1 VLRIYLAQKVVIMP
15 KDVFLS
21 VVAPVYN
28 EEENIENVLRY
39 WKEVL
44 DSAGFCSEIVV
55 TNDGSTDNTAG
66 ILAKLQEEM
75 PRLKVVTLEQ
85 NGGYGKALTTSI
97 QASRGEWVVTLDSD
111 GQFDL
116 KEYRG
121 LLSKAQAEGLDGVT
135 GYRGRKE
142 DTRFRV
148 FADRVLNLIVR
159 TMFKVSFRDTNCALK
174 LINGDFIRRANIE
187 ARGYPAPT
195 ELTIKLC
202 KLGARIGE
210 MGITHIERQ
219 GGLSKL
225 NPLGVS
231 IGFLKFL
238 FYLRLKIYL
247 YDKRIVHSL

>member
-1 VLRIYLAQKVVIMP
+1 MN
-15 KDVFLS
+15 KDIFLS

-39 WKEVL
+39 WNDVL
-44 DSAGFCSEIVV
+44 GAADFESEIVL

-66 ILAKLQEEM
+66 ILASLQEEF
-75 PRLKVVTLEQ
+75 PRLRVTSFEQ
-85 NGGYGKALTTSI
+85 NRGYGRALTSSI

-116 KEYRG
+116 KEYKG
-121 LLSKAQAEGLDGVT
+121 LLEKALSEGLDGVT
-135 GYRGRKE
+135 GYRKKKE
-142 DTRFRV
+142 DTPFRV

-159 TMFKVSFRDTNCALK
+159 TMFGVRFRDTNCAMK
-174 LINGDFIRRANIE
+174 LIRGEFIRRVNIE

-210 MGITHIERQ
+210 MGITHMERQ

-231 IGFLKFL
+231 INFLKFL
-238 FYLRLKIYL
+238 FYLRLRIYL
-247 YDKRIVHSL
+247 YDKSIIHTL

>member
-1 VLRIYLAQKVVIMP
+1 MFMTKKI
-15 KDVFLS
+15 FLS

-28 EEENIENVLRY
+28 EEENIENVLKY
-39 WKEVL
+39 WNEVL
-44 DSAGFCSEIVV
+44 DAADFESEIVL
-55 TNDGSTDNTAG
+55 TNDGSTDQTAA
-66 ILAKLQEEM
+66 ILARLKKQM
-75 PRLKVVTLEQ
+75 PRLRVVSFEK
-85 NGGYGKALTTSI
+85 NGGYGRALTSSI

-116 KEYRG
+116 KEYSG
-121 LLSKAQAEGLDGVT
+121 LLEKALSEGLDGVT
-135 GYRGRKE
+135 GFRKKKE
-142 DTRFRV
+142 DTAFRV
-148 FADRVLNLIVR
+148 FADRALNLIVR
-159 TMFKVSFRDTNCALK
+159 TMFSVTFRDTNCALK
-174 LINGDFIRRANIE
+174 LIKGDFIRRTSIE

-202 KLGARIGE
+202 RLGARIGE

-231 IGFLKFL
+231 INFLKFL

-247 YDKRIVHSL
+247 YNKKIIHTL